1 MVIRKLKKKPEI
13 LNLLSFTVGVLFPA
27 LEHYRRNKRSLKK
40 NVYLPAENIF
50 RWVHWII
57 LERF

>member
-40 NVYLPAENIF
+40 IVYLPVENIY
-50 RWVHWII
+50 R
-57 LERF
+57 